1 MSQFRVYK
9 NPGSSS
15 QHIPYLLDVQNEL
28 LGGLD
33 TRMVIPLIRESSFK
47 GSGITTL
54 TPKVVINGETL
65 LLLTP
70 QMTGMN
76 KQLLTDEVYDLS
88 DFRYEILSAIDLL
101 IEGF

>member
-1 MSQFRVYK
+1 MTQFLVYK
-9 NPGSSS
+9 NPAASNE
-15 QHIPYLLDVQNEL
+15 HVPFLLNVQNDL
-28 LGGLD
+28 LAGLD

-54 TPKVVINGETL
+54 TPKVTIYGETF

-70 QMTGMN
+70 QMAGVSN
-76 KQLLTDEVYDLS
+76 QLLTDEVYDLG
-88 DFRYEILSAIDLL
+88 DFRYEILAAINLL

>member
-1 MSQFRVYK
+1 MSQFRAYK
-9 NPGSSS
+9 NHN
-15 QHIPYLLDVQNEL
+15 QDNLHIPYLLDVQNDL
-28 LGGLD
+28 LEGLD

-54 TPKVVINGETL
+54 TPKLSVHGEVF

-70 QMTGMN
+70 QMAGISRH
-76 KQLLTDEVYDLS
+76 LLTKEVSNLG
-88 DFRYEILSAIDLL
+88 DFRYEILAAINLL

>member
-9 NPGSSS
+9 NPGANN

-28 LGGLD
+28 LAGLD
-33 TRMVIPLIRESSFK
+33 TRTVIPLIRESSFK

-54 TPKVVINGETL
+54 TPKVNINGETL

-70 QMTGMN
+70 QMTGMS
-76 KQLLTDEVYDLS
+76 KHLLTEEVHNLG
-88 DFRYEILSAIDLL
+88 DFRYEILAAINLL

>member
-1 MSQFRVYK
+1 MSQFLVYK
-9 NPGSSS
+9 NLGTSN
-15 QHIPYLLDVQNEL
+15 QHIPYLLDVQNDL
-28 LGGLD
+28 LAGLD

-54 TPKVVINGETL
+54 TPKVSIHGETL

-70 QMTGMN
+70 QMAGMS
-76 KQLLTDEVYDLS
+76 KHLLTDEVYNLG
-88 DFRYEILSAIDLL
+88 DFRYEILAAINLL

>member
-1 MSQFRVYK
+1 MSQFRAYK
-9 NPGSSS
+9 NHNSDN
-15 QHIPYLLDVQNEL
+15 QHIPFLLDVQNDL
-28 LGGLD
+28 LEGLD

-54 TPKVVINGETL
+54 TPKININGEIM

-70 QMTGMN
+70 QMAGIG
-76 KQLLTDEVYDLS
+76 KHLLTEEVGNLG
-88 DFRYEILSAIDLL
+88 DFRYEILAAINLL

>member
-1 MSQFRVYK
+1 MSQFRAYK
-9 NPGSSS
+9 NHNPEN
-15 QHIPYLLDVQNEL
+15 QHIPYLLDVQNGL
-28 LGGLD
+28 LEGLD

-54 TPKVVINGETL
+54 TPKVNINGEAL

-70 QMTGMN
+70 QMVAIK
-76 KQLLTDEVYDLS
+76 KQLLTDEIHDLS
-88 DFRYEILSAIDLL
+88 DFRYEILAAINLL

>member
-1 MSQFRVYK
+1 MSQFRAYK
-9 NPGSSS
+9 NPHPDN
-15 QHIPYLLDVQNEL
+15 QHIPYLLDVQNSL
-28 LGGLD
+28 LESLD

-54 TPKVVINGETL
+54 TPKVSINGETL

-70 QMTGMN
+70 QMAGIS
-76 KQLLTDEVYDLS
+76 KQLLTDEAVDLA
-88 DFRYEILSAIDLL
+88 DYRYEILAAIHLL

>member
-1 MSQFRVYK
+1 MSQFRAYK
-9 NPGSSS
+9 NHNPGNE
-15 QHIPYLLDVQNEL
+15 HIPYLLDVQNDL
-28 LGGLD
+28 LAGLD

-54 TPKVVINGETL
+54 TPKLAIHGETL

-70 QMTGMN
+70 QMAATKKN
-76 KQLLTDEVYDLS
+76 LLTDEVHDLG
-88 DFRYEILSAIDLL
+88 DFRYEILAAINLL

>member
-1 MSQFRVYK
+1 MSQFRAYK
-9 NPGSSS
+9 N
-15 QHIPYLLDVQNEL
+15 HNLENHHVPYLLDVQNDL
-28 LGGLD
+28 LAGLD

-54 TPKVVINGETL
+54 TPKLTINGETL

-70 QMTGMN
+70 QMAGIS
-76 KQLLTDEVYDLS
+76 KHLLTEEVGNLGN
-88 DFRYEILSAIDLL
+88 FRYEILAAINLL

>member
-1 MSQFRVYK
+1 MSQFRAYK
-9 NPGSSS
+9 NHNPEN
-15 QHIPYLLDVQNEL
+15 QHIPYLLDVQNGL
-28 LGGLD
+28 LEGLD

-54 TPKVVINGETL
+54 TPKVNINDEAL

-70 QMTGMN
+70 QIAAIK
-76 KQLLTDEVYDLS
+76 KQLLTDEIHDLS
-88 DFRYEILSAIDLL
+88 DFRYEILAAINLL